1 MEELEKNIDQK
12 VENNIEISNELESG
26 NIEREQNSFL
36 ETTIGKVI
44 NTGCDIALRTI
55 LPNAIEDEVIG
66 IKNVIFSEG
75 LKSGIK
81 TAIDSAINLGKSAM
95 GIVTGK
101 FDNVSQAYTAI
112 KSGGVIDSASNM
124 IDNAVKAA
132 KENGL
137 INNTTAQVIKKGK
150 NVIKDCISSGI
161 EENFMEQV
169 DGVEKLGKYV
179 NNWNNCLEKRDLDG
193 MNREYNKIKKKIENL
208 MPIEN
213 TLKEA
218 RQIENIQT
226 LVKNKGNSL
235 DNISEDEFKLAK
247 II

>member
-1 MEELEKNIDQK
+1 MEELEEIENK
-12 VENNIEISNELESG
+12 VELKNEIEITNENIETA
-26 NIEREQNSFL
+26 QNSFL

-44 NTGCDIALRTI
+44 NMGCDIALRTI

-66 IKNVIFSEG
+66 IKNVIFTEG

-95 GIVTGK
+95 GIITGK
-101 FDNVSQAYTAI
+101 FDTVSQAYSAI
-112 KSGGVIDSASNM
+112 KSGGIIDSASNM

-132 KENGL
+132 KDNGL

-161 EENFMEQV
+161 EEKFMEQV
-169 DGVEKLGKYV
+169 DGVEKLGKYI
-179 NNWNNCLEKRDLDG
+179 NNWNNCLEQKDLTG
-193 MNREYNKIKKKIENL
+193 MNREYNKIKKKVENL
-208 MPIEN
+208 MPLEN

-218 RQIENIQT
+218 RNIENIQT

-235 DNISEDEFKLAK
+235 EKISEDELKLAK